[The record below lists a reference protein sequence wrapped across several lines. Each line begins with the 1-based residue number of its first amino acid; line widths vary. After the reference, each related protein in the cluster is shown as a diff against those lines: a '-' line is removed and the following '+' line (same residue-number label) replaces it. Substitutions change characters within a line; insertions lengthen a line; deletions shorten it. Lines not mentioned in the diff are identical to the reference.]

1 MALVTEAFKDTYRRN
16 FEPLVQQRV
25 SKLMKATAI
34 ETGIERIAG
43 EFHFIDQVG
52 PREPT
57 QVTTRR
63 GDSPHTDQDFFRRML
78 VMTDWEDGFEFDN
91 KDLFRT
97 LDDPTNA
104 VVREQ
109 RKGFARQIDR
119 IVRDAATGTAKS
131 GHRGATDNNLVAANK
146 VAVDFVES
154 GGATNSNLTV
164 GKLRRTLGIMEAFD
178 VDVDNIFFVASPS
191 QKESLL
197 RDDEVTS
204 SDFNVKTLPTGKVE
218 MFLGFQFIFSTIL
231 TKTGNN
237 RTCFALDK
245 GAVVLGF
252 AKMPKVD
259 LDPARSDKKFN
270 PYALVQMTLGA
281 VRVEEKR
288 VVEITCDE
296 TK

>member
-1 MALVTEAFKDTYRRN
+1 MAIVTEAFKTTYARN
-16 FEPLVQQRV
+16 FQPLVQQRI
-25 SKLMKATAI
+25 SKLMKVTNI

-78 VMTDWEDGFEFDN
+78 VMTDWEDGYEFDN
-91 KDLFRT
+91 LDLFRT

-131 GHRGATDNNLVAANK
+131 GHTGGTNNTLAAANK
-146 VAVDFVES
+146 VAVDYVEA

-164 GKLRRTLGIMEAFD
+164 AKLRRTLGILESFD
-178 VDVDNIFFVASPS
+178 VDTDNIFFVASPS

-218 MFLGFQFIFSTIL
+218 TFLGFQFVWSTIL
-231 TKTGNN
+231 TVSSSI
-237 RTCFALDK
+237 RTCFACDK
-245 GAVVLGF
+245 GALVLGF
-252 AKMPKVD
+252 AKMPTVN

-270 PYALVQMTLGA
+270 PYALVKMTLGS

-288 VVEITCDE
+288 MVEIKCDE
-296 TK
+296 S